1 LVIESASVLT
11 GIAVGMFFAE
21 LGPRIIKIENLIT
34 EGHVTRKWKLFSED
48 TKGEIFD
55 YFSSE
60 VG

>member
-1 LVIESASVLT
+1 
-11 GIAVGMFFAE
+11 MFFAE

-34 EGHVTRKWKLFSED
+34 EGHVKRKWKLFSED